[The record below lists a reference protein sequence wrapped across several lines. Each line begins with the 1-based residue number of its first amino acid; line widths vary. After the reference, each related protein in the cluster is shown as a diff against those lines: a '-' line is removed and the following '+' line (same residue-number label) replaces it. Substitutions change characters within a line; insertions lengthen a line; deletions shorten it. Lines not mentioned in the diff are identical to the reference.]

1 MYALNGNQFL
11 LALLQ
16 KSNEEECYR
25 PIHRNGCDHLKL
37 HDENNDMKWTRF
49 ERWEKVGGQ
58 IRISLNYS
66 LISNVWTEC
75 GGTNA
80 TNDTATLTKKRAT
93 MNLAIMRKVA
103 EICIHSL
110 FVYRFIDSTV
120 QCLLFSLS
128 HTSSSSVQ
136 VITKDFVLFRIFFA
150 LSSLALRFEPCVCV
164 MISLLLG
171 VHR

>member
-1 MYALNGNQFL
+1 MNAIRTVGKGWWPNQNFSTLLSNIERLNRVRRHKCN
-11 LALLQ
+11 
-16 KSNEEECYR
+16 
-25 PIHRNGCDHLKL
+25 
-37 HDENNDMKWTRF
+37 KWHGHTH
-49 ERWEKVGGQ
+49 
-58 IRISLNYS
+58 
-66 LISNVWTEC
+66 
-75 GGTNA
+75 
-80 TNDTATLTKKRAT
+80 KKKAT